1 MLARQKKHL
10 TESDFFYLTG
20 ETAWQGMRLT
30 RWLVMLD
37 RGLPRGSADEGKT
50 MVCARAAG
58 GARRSGTRA
67 RGDGPVRRT
76 ELRNYAASALWG
88 MVVMAAVVLVGENR
102 LLERLVVGHRPLEVG
117 EKAPRLVAADLA
129 GRRVELGRGPAVVI
143 FFNTTCGACLESAP
157 GWEEFA
163 GRVPGVSVVGVSADG
178 QRDTAAFV
186 RKHALGFPVV
196 ADSTHRVVEGCRV
209 SYVPLVVLVDGEGRV
224 RLVQR
229 YGQRTAEAL
238 AEVER
243 LVGCGGVR

>member
-1 MLARQKKHL
+1 
-10 TESDFFYLTG
+10 
-20 ETAWQGMRLT
+20 
-30 RWLVMLD
+30 MLD
-37 RGLPRGSADEGKT
+37 RGLLRGSPDQAKT
-50 MVCARAAG
+50 MVCARP
-58 GARRSGTRA
+58 ARRRP
-67 RGDGPVRRT
+67 RVRVGREVMAPLNRT
-76 ELRNYAASALWG
+76 EVRNYAASVLLG
-88 MVVMAAVVLVGENR
+88 MVVMAAVVLVVENR
-102 LLERLVVGHRPLEVG
+102 ALERLVVGHRPLEVG

-143 FFNTTCGACLESAP
+143 FFNTTCRACLESGP

-163 GRVPGVSVVGVSADG
+163 GRVPGVSVVEVSADG

-196 ADSTHRVVEGCRV
+196 ADSTHRVVERYRV

-243 LVGCGGVR
+243 LVGSGGVR